1 MPYHVNI
8 EEEAPVSSEKGKRVT
23 VAIYPNGTSPDHEV
37 MHLALIYELY
47 FQRGCGVVCY
57 CS

>member
-1 MPYHVNI
+1 MPYHVSI
-8 EEEAPVSSEKGKRVT
+8 EEEAPVRSEKGKRVT

-47 FQRGCGVVCY
+47 ATV
-57 CS
+57 